1 MTPVEFER
9 KYHKLLVPYM
19 NQSGHAHSQEV
30 NVNIYCRTGAA
41 AQLPEKDKI
50 VGNIRRELRQAGGL
64 GLIDVQASHKVMIA
78 RAFYGKGSP
87 DECAIALRY
96 AIRYGRAK
104 PEGLQHYCDKVAK
117 IGIDCSGFVN
127 NYFKAINR
135 VGVERTIPQYF
146 SLGITRNNIAAMR
159 ANDVLI
165 WTNRRG
171 QALVNPQAHIA
182 VLNVPPDRSGNA
194 IVVESASSLMGL
206 GSGTYTFTRVQQGI
220 FRVRRRNGR
229 NSYVRVLGVR

>member
-135 VGVERTIPQYF
+135 VSAEQTIPQY
-146 SLGITRNNIAAMR
+146 SQGIARKKIEDIR

-165 WTNRRG
+165 WTNRQG
-171 QALVNPQAHIA
+171 QDLVNPKAHIA
-182 VLNVPPDRSGNA
+182 VVNTPPDRLGRA
-194 IVVESASSLMGL
+194 VVVESASSLKGL
-206 GSGTYTFTRVQQGI
+206 GHGIYTFTLIKPGI
-220 FRVRRRNGR
+220 FRVRRRERGY
-229 NSYVRVLGVR
+229 SYVKVVAV